1 MPLLLPT
8 LIHCSCGMI
17 CHHCWLLLYI
27 AHVVSGDEI
36 LDIHGT
42 SVTGLTIKEVAE
54 VIKNVPYE
62 FLATVRPITALKRRA
77 APDTS
82 RTVYSTIVPQT
93 PTGSH
98 DNQPAFAINDPATTP
113 SCDEL
118 EDCGN
123 YDDED
128 DGDMPPPLPP
138 RTEDALIIVDHPPP
152 NKRMC
157 VCVLTRHCV

>member
-1 MPLLLPT
+1 MWHDATIAAYSYTLL
-8 LIHCSCGMI
+8 M
-17 CHHCWLLLYI
+17 
-27 AHVVSGDEI
+27 VSGDEI

-82 RTVYSTIVPQT
+82 RTLYSTIVPQT

-98 DNQPAFAINDPATTP
+98 DNQPAFAIHDPATTP

-128 DGDMPPPLPP
+128 DGDTPPPLPP

-157 VCVLTRHCV
+157 VCVC